1 MTKRN
6 LGVIIMMMM
15 MMICCQVE
23 LGAATGLDLKGLS
36 LTIAGNGSII
46 PVSSN
51 NSDTYD
57 LILNITEVPLPDDCP
72 SLSNA
77 NSLTQTELIARLTD
91 NCRYDK
97 LEPPI
102 NLTDNGEEQDP
113 LDVYARF
120 YIYVIKNL
128 DSSDMQFMVQGLLQF
143 RYSDSRLAFSSYA
156 PNRKQPI
163 MGEGRLRDL
172 IWVPHVFL
180 ANAHSSSV
188 LGTTE
193 KDVVTTIYPDGTV
206 LISTRIQATLYCWM
220 NFQKFPFD
228 EQKCS
233 TILESWIYNTS
244 VLQLHWEDTNPVT
257 FDPQLQLTEYY
268 LIGSLYNESV
278 SVSDSFTMTHG
289 ALVGNYSTLSFSV
302 LLTREVGY
310 YIIDYFLPSIMIVT
324 ISWVSFWLQAD
335 QTPARTTLGCT
346 TLLSF
351 ITLSL
356 SQENNLSKV
365 SYVTMSEVW
374 FLVCTIFIFGS
385 LVEFAFV
392 NTIWRRNNNLEL
404 KKRTTKYIVK
414 STFVPNLKRNRRGY
428 NRSNSTM
435 STCSMDKGNN
445 GGQNNT
451 VITIE
456 TPIVIGG
463 GGGLSRE
470 DSAISLEE
478 SESSLG
484 SASTASLTEKE
495 KPAQTFATMTP
506 KEVSLWIDRKM
517 RFVFPLA
524 FIIFNALFWT
534 LVYCL

>member
-1 MTKRN
+1 MTQREVDILVS
-6 LGVIIMMMM
+6 LGL
-15 MMICCQVE
+15 ICW
-23 LGAATGLDLKGLS
+23 LRLATASALDLSHLQMN
-36 LTIAGNGSII
+36 LAGNGSIMLAS
-46 PVSSN
+46 SSN
-51 NSDTYD
+51 PDAY
-57 LILNITEVPLPDDCP
+57 NITVNLTESPSLSTCP

-77 NSLTQTELIARLTD
+77 DSLTQTELIARLTD
-91 NCRYDK
+91 SCRYDR
-97 LEPPI
+97 LEPPTT
-102 NLTDNGEEQDP
+102 LSDSGDSDP
-113 LDVYARF
+113 VDVYARF
-120 YIYVIKNL
+120 YIYVLKNL
-128 DSSDMQFMVQGLLQF
+128 DSSDLQFMVQGLLQF
-143 RYSDSRLAFSSYA
+143 RYVDPRLAFTTYA
-156 PNRKQPI
+156 PSRKQPV
-163 MGEGRLRDL
+163 MGQAILRQSL
-172 IWVPHVFL
+172 WVPHIFL
-180 ANAHSSSV
+180 ANEQSSTV
-188 LGTTE
+188 LGTNE
-193 KDVVTTIYPDGTV
+193 KDMLTTIYPDGTV

-228 EQKCS
+228 EQKCT
-233 TILESWIYNTS
+233 TILESWMYNTS
-244 VLQLHWEDTNPVT
+244 VLQLHWEVTNPVS
-257 FDPQLQLTEYY
+257 FDSQLQLTEYN
-268 LIGSLYNESV
+268 LIGSLYNESIV
-278 SVSDSFTMTHG
+278 VSDEISMSHG
-289 ALVGNYSTLSFSV
+289 ALEGNYSTLSFTV

-310 YIIDYFLPSIMIVT
+310 YVIDYFLPSIMIVT
-324 ISWVSFWLQAD
+324 ISWVTFWLQAD

-428 NRSNSTM
+428 NRSQST
-435 STCSMDKGNN
+435 TSMDKGC
-445 GGQNNT
+445 GANNT

-456 TPIVIGG
+456 TPIIIGN
-463 GGGLSRE
+463 GGLSRE
-470 DSAISLEE
+470 NSSVSLAE
-478 SESSLG
+478 SEMG
-484 SASTASLTEKE
+484 SASTANLTDSEKE

-524 FIIFNALFWT
+524 FILFNALFWT